1 MIERILRLGLTLLI
15 VSIVAAVG
23 LGLTYAVTKE
33 RIAKQKEAEEVK
45 ACIDA
50 LPEVKSPS
58 ELKEDKD
65 LEKRMKKKVEGVM
78 KVYTSKKGEVILVKA
93 RGYGGPINL
102 AVGIGKDGKIQGV
115 AVISHNE
122 TPGLGANLEKE
133 EFLSQFKG
141 KKNGDPLEIGKDV
154 KPITGATVT
163 TKAVLTDIKEA
174 LKAYSLF
181 GR

>member
-1 MIERILRLGLTLLI
+1 MIERILRLGLTLLL
-15 VSIVAAVG
+15 VSVIAAAG

-33 RIAKQKEAEEVK
+33 RILEQKKAEELK
-45 ACIDA
+45 ACIEA
-50 LPEVKSPS
+50 LPEVKSPD
-58 ELKEDKD
+58 ELKEDRK
-65 LEKRMKKKVEGVM
+65 LEDRIKKEVQGVS
-78 KVYTSKKGEVILVKA
+78 KVYTSDKGEVIVVKA

-115 AVISHNE
+115 SVISHNE

-141 KKNGDPLEIGKDV
+141 KKHKDPLEIGKDV
-154 KPITGATVT
+154 RAITGATVT

-174 LKAYSLF
+174 LKAHAIS